1 MFLGIWLAE
10 RGWIPDF
17 LLRIA
22 VKFISKARIK
32 KSSSFSEKLDV
43 ISSLR
48 DGSIA
53 ELTPFANKQHYEV
66 PTAFFEKVLGSK
78 LKYSCSLFSDNQKSL
93 NDAETEMLKTYIER
107 ANIRSKQEILDL
119 GCGWGSFSLY
129 AAQKFSNCNFT
140 AVSNSDEQIN
150 FIKSKIQELGLT
162 NLLALKQDI
171 NQLNLNKKFDRIVS
185 IEMFEHMRNY
195 KNLLQRL
202 SNLMTDD
209 GLLFVHIF
217 CHRQSAYFYE
227 IKNQWDWMTKY
238 FFTGGIMPSKDIF
251 EFFDEDLT
259 VAESWEINGKH
270 YSKTSKS
277 WLKNIDKNSKIVKQ
291 ILNQHYDE
299 KNIWFNRWRIF
310 FLACE
315 EFFKI
320 NDGKEWFVSHY
331 LLEKKNKATNK

>member
-48 DGSIA
+48 DGPIA

-66 PTAFFEKVLGSK
+66 PPAFFEKVLGSK

-93 NDAETEMLKTYIER
+93 NDAETEMPKTYIER

-129 AAQKFSNCNFT
+129 AAQKFSDCNFT

>member
-48 DGSIA
+48 DRPIA

-66 PTAFFEKVLGSK
+66 PPAFFEKVLGSK

-129 AAQKFSNCNFT
+129 AAQKFSNSNFT

-217 CHRQSAYFYE
+217 CHRQFAYFYE
-227 IKNQWDWMTKY
+227 IKNQWDWVTKY

>member
-48 DGSIA
+48 DGPIA

-66 PTAFFEKVLGSK
+66 PPAFFEKVLGSK

-217 CHRQSAYFYE
+217 CNRQSAYFYE

>member
-48 DGSIA
+48 DGPIA

-66 PTAFFEKVLGSK
+66 PPAFFKKVLGSK

>member
-22 VKFISKARIK
+22 VKFISKARLK
-32 KSSSFSEKLDV
+32 KSNSFSEKLAV
-43 ISSLR
+43 LNSLK
-48 DGSIA
+48 DGPIA
-53 ELTPFANKQHYEV
+53 ESTPSANKQHYEV
-66 PTAFFEKVLGSK
+66 PPAFFEKVLGSK
-78 LKYSCSLFSDNQKSL
+78 LKYSCSLFSDNHKSL

-320 NDGKEWFVSHY
+320 KDGKEWFVSHY

>member
-48 DGSIA
+48 DGPIA

-66 PTAFFEKVLGSK
+66 PPAFFEKVLGSK

-129 AAQKFSNCNFT
+129 AAQKFSDCNFT

-217 CHRQSAYFYE
+217 CNRQSAYFYE

>member
-48 DGSIA
+48 DGPIA

-66 PTAFFEKVLGSK
+66 PPAFFEKVLGSK

-107 ANIRSKQEILDL
+107 ADIRSKQEILDL

>member
-1 MFLGIWLAE
+1 MILGIWLAE

-48 DGSIA
+48 DGPIA

-66 PTAFFEKVLGSK
+66 PPAFFEKVLGSK

-129 AAQKFSNCNFT
+129 AAQKFPNSNFT
-140 AVSNSDEQIN
+140 AVSNSGDQIN
-150 FIKSKIQELGLT
+150 FIKSKAKELGIT
-162 NLLALKQDI
+162 NLLALKQDM
-171 NQLNLNKKFDRIVS
+171 NQLNLKNNFDRIVS

-251 EFFDEDLT
+251 EFFDKDLT

>member
-48 DGSIA
+48 DGPIA

-66 PTAFFEKVLGSK
+66 PPAFFEKVLGSK
-78 LKYSCSLFSDNQKSL
+78 LKYSCSLFGDNQKSL